1 MGKGKE
7 ETRGEGKKGEGILGN
22 GKWETITNLLTANTR
37 NLRNASESDKHT
49 GGRGVRASHVTK
61 FSPACVRMYNGD
73 EWCKCNLT

>member
-49 GGRGVRASHVTK
+49 RGGGFGHAMSRNFHLHVY
-61 FSPACVRMYNGD
+61 ACIMVMNGA
-73 EWCKCNLT
+73 NAI